1 MSKRV
6 IGTPEFEAKQL
17 FNDYI
22 NISHLFEY
30 FYEDA
35 SPPDGVSKKDYI
47 EELRKEFYKL
57 RIEEAKRLLGLPQ
70 EIIYYY
76 YEFSD
81 GQVFEGRIGYGT
93 LERRDKDHRT
103 SCISPVYDYLKR
115 FPDTKPK
122 LLTNDTHYKTENII
136 YLYNREK
143 NRFNTKMRI
152 QINPRSLLNLE
163 HICEVLYKLHPSVL
177 DYLVEMERSLGDI
190 FGFIDLKNPSLKERE
205 FLANIAEEVDYS
217 KEPEEPEEPEEP
229 KDLIKIIEEFKK
241 DQESTRFHKLRK
253 YIQLDTDEYIPMKIY
268 VEVEDPVIG
277 RKLKE
282 LVEALEKTRAPE
294 QFYFHKKEVD
304 EDAYFAEGYNLTMNE
319 EQKKQLKEFMD
330 GKDAKS
336 LEKLLREK
344 KLYP

>member
-1 MSKRV
+1 M
-6 IGTPEFEAKQL
+6 Q
-17 FNDYI
+17 
-22 NISHLFEY
+22 
-30 FYEDA
+30 
-35 SPPDGVSKKDYI
+35 
-47 EELRKEFYKL
+47 
-57 RIEEAKRLLGLPQ
+57 
-70 EIIYYY
+70 
-76 YEFSD
+76 
-81 GQVFEGRIGYGT
+81 
-93 LERRDKDHRT
+93 
-103 SCISPVYDYLKR
+103 
-115 FPDTKPK
+115 
-122 LLTNDTHYKTENII
+122 
-136 YLYNREK
+136 
-143 NRFNTKMRI
+143 I

-190 FGFIDLKNPSLKERE
+190 LGFIDLNNPSLKERE

-229 KDLIKIIEEFKK
+229 KDLLKIIEELKK

-294 QFYFHKKEVD
+294 QFYFNKKELD
-304 EDAYFAEGYNLTMNE
+304 EDAYFAEGYGLKMNE
-319 EQKKQLKEFMD
+319 DQKRELEEFID
-330 GKDAKS
+330 GEDVKS